1 MISGGIEIYQNVYI
15 HLILAEICGD
25 ELLNSSESTMIAVGK
40 KTLHVLGKEPKKRY
54 LPKVNYKNISLL
66 CGMCSRLKI
75 KTSAGQWLSSDVFIV
90 NYDHIQHI
98 NLLSLLLT

>member
-1 MISGGIEIYQNVYI
+1 
-15 HLILAEICGD
+15 
-25 ELLNSSESTMIAVGK
+25 MIAVGK

-75 KTSAGQWLSSDVFIV
+75 KTSAGQ
-90 NYDHIQHI
+90 
-98 NLLSLLLT
+98 